1 VHYIAF
7 VGLQLEYAVLSG
19 TALLNSAD
27 QWCAASAYRLPVPRA
42 AETSY
47 MCNVLSPCAFDVR
60 GRRVSMFEPALPG
73 SNVRTPG
80 SGCLRVQTRSRGL

>member
-1 VHYIAF
+1 
-7 VGLQLEYAVLSG
+7 VLLG
-19 TALLNSAD
+19 TALLNVLTSGD
-27 QWCAASAYRLPVPRA
+27 AASAYRLPVPRA

-60 GRRVSMFEPALPG
+60 GRRVNMFDQRYL
-73 SNVRTPG
+73 VRTCEAPG